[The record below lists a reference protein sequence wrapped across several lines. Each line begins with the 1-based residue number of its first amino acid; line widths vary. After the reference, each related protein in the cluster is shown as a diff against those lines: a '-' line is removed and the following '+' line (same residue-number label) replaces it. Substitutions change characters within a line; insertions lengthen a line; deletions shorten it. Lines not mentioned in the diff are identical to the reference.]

1 VSRPN
6 FNFLWRAASGLSPH
20 RDFLL
25 KSIGIIVSSHLIGSE
40 MMRVA
45 LSLAALLSS
54 AAVTL
59 PSAQAESVK
68 GVVELFTSQGCSSC
82 PPADKVFGEV
92 IDENGVI
99 GLAWHVDYWDYLGWK
114 DTFSSHAATER
125 QRAYASGI
133 GERGVYTPQIIVNGD
148 TVAKNSSFRQSI
160 ALALSGSL
168 PVTLD
173 AKVTDGSLVVTA
185 GDGEGS
191 ANLVL
196 VTYDSSQN
204 VPIERGE
211 NAGSTVN
218 YRHAVQGVQTIGMW
232 KGKSLTVEL
241 PGSEYA
247 PKKGQGC
254 AILLQKV
261 SNGAPGSILGAVIV
275 KHPGV

>member
-1 VSRPN
+1 
-6 FNFLWRAASGLSPH
+6 
-20 RDFLL
+20 
-25 KSIGIIVSSHLIGSE
+25 
-40 MMRVA
+40 MRIA
-45 LSLAALLSS
+45 LTLAAFVSS
-54 AAVTL
+54 AAFMLT
-59 PSAQAESVK
+59 PAQSGEVK

-82 PPADKVFGEV
+82 PPADKVFGDV
-92 IDENGVI
+92 IEQNGVI

-114 DTFSSHAATER
+114 DTFSSPAATER

-133 GERGVYTPQIIVNGD
+133 GERGVYTPQIIINGD

-160 ALALSGSL
+160 ASALSGSL
-168 PVTLD
+168 PVSLD
-173 AKVTDGSLVVTA
+173 AKLADGSLVVTA
-185 GDGEGS
+185 GDGDGS

-196 VTYDSSQN
+196 VTYDSSQD
-204 VPIERGE
+204 VVIERGE
-211 NAGSTVN
+211 NAGETVA

-261 SNGAPGSILGAVIV
+261 SKGGALGSILGAVIV
-275 KHPGV
+275 NHPGA